1 MLELVLRDNFGFGDM
16 EIDLKRSLNEKLTS
30 RFLCI
35 YTSQLLFH
43 SFLKKLN
50 VVINKIREKFI
61 QMNTNR

>member
-43 SFLKKLN
+43 SFLKN
-50 VVINKIREKFI
+50 
-61 QMNTNR
+61 